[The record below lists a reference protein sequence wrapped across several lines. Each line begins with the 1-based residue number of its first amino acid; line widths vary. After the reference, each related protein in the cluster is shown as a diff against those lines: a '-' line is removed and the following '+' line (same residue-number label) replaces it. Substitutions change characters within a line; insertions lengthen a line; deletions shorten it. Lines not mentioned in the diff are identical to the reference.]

1 MLDLAELGIATAGLM
16 DTLDA
21 SDLPAEARVEEIMV
35 IAAVAWPAGD
45 EGETGQST
53 YYRCSSPYSWVQHG
67 LLHQA
72 AKAVDTSSRPY
83 DQEEDE
89 DE

>member
-1 MLDLAELGIATAGLM
+1 MLDLAELGIAAADLM

-21 SDLPAEARVEEIMV
+21 GDLPEEARVEEIMV

-53 YYRCSSPYSWVQHG
+53 YFRCSSPYSWVQHG
-67 LLHQA
+67 LLH
-72 AKAVDTSSRPY
+72 KATEAVERSSRPY